1 MLHIVQD
8 VIIKEH
14 SERLPDKN
22 FLELG
27 DKPLFKHLLDELE
40 GEEVFID
47 TDSWMLYSRLKN
59 SNVTCYMRNQKFV
72 NLETDG
78 DFKVSPVLLMIE
90 NFLDNYVEDENEII
104 ITPHVT
110 SPFIKL
116 GTIIEA
122 SKKLDEGYDSVQA
135 CTEYKE
141 FTYFKGK
148 PVNFN
153 PGVVQKTQ
161 DLEPVVMGNGA
172 FFIFT
177 KKTFKE
183 NNNRTGKNPYFYP
196 ITFPES
202 IEIDDKEDWELA
214 KRVYEKQN

>member
-1 MLHIVQD
+1 MKFFVIV
-8 VIIKEH
+8 KKH
-14 SERLPDKN
+14 SERLQHKN
-22 FLELG
+22 FLDLG
-27 DKPLFKHLLDELE
+27 GKPLFRHLLDGLN
-40 GEEVFID
+40 GEDVFVD
-47 TDSWMLYSRLKN
+47 TDSHVLHNHFKDTSVN
-59 SNVTCYMRNQKFV
+59 CYMRNQKFID
-72 NLETDG
+72 LEISKN
-78 DFKVSPVLLMIE
+78 FKVSPVLLMIE

-141 FTYFKGK
+141 FTYFKGE

-153 PGVVQKTQ
+153 PDVVQKTQ
-161 DLEPVVMGNGA
+161 DLEPVIMVNGA

>member
-1 MLHIVQD
+1 MKFFI
-8 VIIKEH
+8 IIKEN

-27 DKPLFKHLLDELE
+27 DKPLFKHLLGELE

-90 NFLDNYVEDENEII
+90 NFLDNYVDDENEII
-104 ITPHVT
+104 VTPHVT

-116 GTIIEA
+116 DTIIKA
-122 SKKLDEGYDSVQA
+122 SKKLDEDYDSVQA
-135 CTEYKE
+135 CTEHQE
-141 FTYFKGK
+141 FTYFKGQ

-153 PGVVQKTQ
+153 PNVVQKTQ

-196 ITFPES
+196 KTFPES
-202 IEIDDKEDWELA
+202 IEIDNYKDWELA
-214 KRVYEKQN
+214 ERVYEE

>member
-1 MLHIVQD
+1 MKFF

-27 DKPLFKHLLDELE
+27 DKPLFKHLLGELE
-40 GEEVFID
+40 DEEVFID

-90 NFLDNYVEDENEII
+90 NFLDNYVDDENEII
-104 ITPHVT
+104 VTPHVT

-116 GTIIEA
+116 DTIIKA
-122 SKKLDEGYDSVQA
+122 SNKLDEGYDSVQA
-135 CTEYKE
+135 CTEHQE
-141 FTYFKGK
+141 FTYFNGQ

-153 PGVVQKTQ
+153 PDVVQKTQ

-183 NNNRTGKNPYFYP
+183 NNNRVGKNPYFYP

-202 IEIDDKEDWELA
+202 VEIDNKEDWELA
-214 KRVYEKQN
+214 KRVYGK

>member
-1 MLHIVQD
+1 MKFFI
-8 VIIKEH
+8 IIKEH

-27 DKPLFKHLLDELE
+27 DKPLFKHLLGELE

-90 NFLDNYVEDENEII
+90 NFLDNYVDDENEII
-104 ITPHVT
+104 VTPHVT

-116 GTIIEA
+116 DTIIKA
-122 SKKLDEGYDSVQA
+122 SKKLDEDYDSVQA
-135 CTEYKE
+135 CTEHQE
-141 FTYFKGK
+141 FTYFKGQ

-153 PGVVQKTQ
+153 PDVVQKTQ
-161 DLEPVVMGNGA
+161 DLEPVIMGNGA

-183 NNNRTGKNPYFYP
+183 NNNRTGNNPCFFP
-196 ITFPES
+196 IGFPED
-202 IEIDDKEDWELA
+202 IEIDYEEDWNLTE
-214 KRVYEKQN
+214 RIYER

>member
-1 MLHIVQD
+1 MKFFI
-8 VIIKEH
+8 IIKEK
-14 SERLPDKN
+14 SERLKDKN
-22 FLELG
+22 FLNLG
-27 DKPLFKHLLDELE
+27 NKPHFKHLLDELTE
-40 GEEVFID
+40 QEIFID
-47 TDSWMLYSRLKN
+47 TDSYILYDMLKYSDIN
-59 SNVTCYMRNQKFV
+59 CYRRNERFID
-72 NLETDG
+72 LETDG
-78 DFKVSPVLLMIE
+78 DFNVSPVLLMIE

-104 ITPHVT
+104 VTPHVT

-116 GTIIEA
+116 DTIIKA

-135 CTEYKE
+135 CTEHQE
-141 FTYFKGK
+141 FTYFNGR

-153 PGVVQKTQ
+153 PNVVQKTQ

-183 NNNRTGKNPYFYP
+183 NNNRVGKNPYFYS

-202 IEIDDKEDWELA
+202 VEIDNGEDWKLA
-214 KRVYEKQN
+214 ERVYER